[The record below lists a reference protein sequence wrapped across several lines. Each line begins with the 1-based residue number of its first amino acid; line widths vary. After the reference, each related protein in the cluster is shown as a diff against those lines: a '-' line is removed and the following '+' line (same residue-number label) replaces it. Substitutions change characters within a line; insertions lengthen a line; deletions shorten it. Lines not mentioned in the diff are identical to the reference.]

1 MDLNALLQKLT
12 APACV
17 SGSES
22 AIAET
27 AAELLRPFCDTV
39 EIVSGNVCGT
49 LGIRQAGKPHVLLD
63 AHLDQ
68 VGFVVTEITPDGF
81 VRVGNVGGLEYRF
94 MPAQRVLLHG
104 RQNIAGV
111 ICCIPPHLQ
120 SGKKEHVAEVTEL
133 AIDTGYSREHL
144 EQLLSVGDSVT
155 FDMPF
160 RTMAGGYVTSPSLD
174 DRCGMAAIL
183 CAMEELQGQALP
195 CSLSVLFSTQEELGE
210 RGAKIGAYTIAPDIA
225 LAVDVTFGDAGEKV
239 GVCGKG
245 PLIGISPSLSRDVS
259 DALIAAADAAQIPW
273 QPEVM
278 AGTTGTNADRF
289 AVTRGGVRA
298 GTVSIPLC
306 HMHTPVEKIRT
317 EDVALTGKLLA
328 AYVRGCASC

>member
-49 LGIRQAGKPHVLLD
+49 LGSRQAGKPHVLLD

-210 RGAKIGAYTIAPDIA
+210 RGAKIGAYTIAPDM
-225 LAVDVTFGDAGEKV
+225 
-239 GVCGKG
+239 
-245 PLIGISPSLSRDVS
+245 R
-259 DALIAAADAAQIPW
+259 W
-273 QPEVM
+273 
-278 AGTTGTNADRF
+278 R
-289 AVTRGGVRA
+289 
-298 GTVSIPLC
+298 
-306 HMHTPVEKIRT
+306 
-317 EDVALTGKLLA
+317 
-328 AYVRGCASC
+328 

>member
-1 MDLNALLQKLT
+1 M
-12 APACV
+12 
-17 SGSES
+17 
-22 AIAET
+22 
-27 AAELLRPFCDTV
+27 
-39 EIVSGNVCGT
+39 
-49 LGIRQAGKPHVLLD
+49 
-63 AHLDQ
+63 
-68 VGFVVTEITPDGF
+68 
-81 VRVGNVGGLEYRF
+81 
-94 MPAQRVLLHG
+94 
-104 RQNIAGV
+104 
-111 ICCIPPHLQ
+111 
-120 SGKKEHVAEVTEL
+120 
-133 AIDTGYSREHL
+133 
-144 EQLLSVGDSVT
+144 T

-160 RTMAGGYVTSPSLD
+160 RIMAGGYVTSPSLD

>member
-49 LGIRQAGKPHVLLD
+49 LGSRQAGKPHVLLD

-144 EQLLSVGDSVT
+144 EQL
-155 FDMPF
+155 
-160 RTMAGGYVTSPSLD
+160 
-174 DRCGMAAIL
+174 
-183 CAMEELQGQALP
+183 QGQALP

-259 DALIAAADAAQIPW
+259 DALIVAADAAQIPW

>member
-49 LGIRQAGKPHVLLD
+49 LGSRQAGKPHVLLD

-81 VRVGNVGGLEYRF
+81 VRGGKVGGLEYRC

-144 EQLLSVGDSVT
+144 EQLLSVEDS
-155 FDMPF
+155 
-160 RTMAGGYVTSPSLD
+160 
-174 DRCGMAAIL
+174 
-183 CAMEELQGQALP
+183 
-195 CSLSVLFSTQEELGE
+195 
-210 RGAKIGAYTIAPDIA
+210 
-225 LAVDVTFGDAGEKV
+225 
-239 GVCGKG
+239 
-245 PLIGISPSLSRDVS
+245 
-259 DALIAAADAAQIPW
+259 
-273 QPEVM
+273 
-278 AGTTGTNADRF
+278 
-289 AVTRGGVRA
+289 
-298 GTVSIPLC
+298 
-306 HMHTPVEKIRT
+306 
-317 EDVALTGKLLA
+317 
-328 AYVRGCASC
+328 